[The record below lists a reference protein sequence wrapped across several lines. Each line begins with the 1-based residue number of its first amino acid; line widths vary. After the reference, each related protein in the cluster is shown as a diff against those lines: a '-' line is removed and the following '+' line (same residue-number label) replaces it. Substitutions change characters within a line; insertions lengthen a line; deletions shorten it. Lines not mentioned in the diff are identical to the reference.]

1 MTPIQH
7 KFHHA
12 LILLYATIIAALS
25 LLPAEEAI
33 NLDIWDK
40 AQHFVAYAVFM
51 LLALPIGNTHKARP
65 KYALGIIGFSVF
77 IELAQQFSP
86 GRDTSA
92 EDAIANSLGVMSGYL
107 IGWLVLKF
115 FQGRG
120 DQAAI

>member
-1 MTPIQH
+1 MTPIQNRIH
-7 KFHHA
+7 LA
-12 LILLYATIIAALS
+12 LILFYGLIIGALS
-25 LLPAEEAI
+25 LLPAKEAV

-40 AQHFVAYAVFM
+40 AQHFAAYAVFM
-51 LLALPIGNTHKARP
+51 LLAFPVENTHKARL

-92 EDAIANSLGVMSGYL
+92 EDAIANSLGVISGYL

-120 DQAAI
+120 NQAAI